1 MIEVTI
7 NGEAQTIEV
16 GLTVASLLARFNIV
30 EKMVVVDLNGEI
42 VTRSQFAETSVAAG
56 DTLEIVQMM
65 AGG

>member
-42 VTRSQFAETSVAAG
+42 VTRSQFAETPVAAG